1 MGNKNSL
8 INLKKSSYVFL
19 FLIMTA
25 PVIFFIPVSL
35 VIGLF
40 TLEEVFTNLFNPI
53 LIAFYLVQFLVAA
66 AMPLLL
72 KLQLE
77 KYDGTPD
84 SIKKFNKFAK
94 AFFNNLIILA
104 IVFAIIGGFLIYFT
118 MNSSGNGLASFE
130 DSVSL
135 VVLVLFSF
143 SLACDFALPS
153 YIFAIRSVEPQLYTI
168 PYTSQ
173 EIIMGILKRNVLT
186 VVFAVIGCIGL
197 ILSLVLQPLVVSEG
211 VGAITKKLIPII
223 IFTICYITLV
233 MYCLIGDIQ
242 GVIKDIRVFT
252 RNLAKK
258 NYAFEDLASRHRSEL
273 GVIIRDMN
281 NIKSETS
288 KVLSNIVGSAK
299 STMKQTDDLV
309 ANMEL
314 TQRNVKSI
322 ASSIVSVKEAIEDQS
337 AGVHESNA
345 SAEQIM
351 QNIRELN
358 NAIETQATG
367 VTQSSAAVEEMVAN
381 IVSVSEILEKN
392 QVVVNELSDASEKG
406 QRTVKTAVDTADS
419 VLQQSAG
426 ILQASSIIQSIASRT
441 NLLAMNAAIESAH
454 AGEAGKGFAVVAE
467 EIRKLAEQTSN
478 QSKSIDDSLKALS
491 ESISNITTDIKQ
503 VQAVFAAIYD
513 LSSKVKNQ
521 ESVIANAMEEQNAG
535 NQQIL
540 EAMHSITES
549 TSIVRNGSAEMMI
562 GGERIVNEMKQLSG
576 DTKNISDSMSEIN
589 SYVTQISD
597 AVAIT
602 SGSTTQTQTSLKK
615 LLDDLNHF
623 SV

>member
-72 KLQLE
+72 KLKLE

-94 AFFNNLIILA
+94 AFFNNLIIFA

-143 SLACDFALPS
+143 SLTCDFALPS

-233 MYCLIGDIQ
+233 MYCLVGDIQ

-322 ASSIVSVKEAIEDQS
+322 ASSIVSVKEAIENQS

-358 NAIETQATG
+358 NAIESQATG

-576 DTKNISDSMSEIN
+576 DTRNISDSMSEIN

>member
-104 IVFAIIGGFLIYFT
+104 FVFAIIGGFLIYFT

-197 ILSLVLQPLVVSEG
+197 ILSFVLQPLVVSEG

-233 MYCLIGDIQ
+233 MYCLVGDIQ

-322 ASSIVSVKEAIEDQS
+322 ASSIVSVKEAIENQS

-576 DTKNISDSMSEIN
+576 DTRNISDSMSEIN

>member
-8 INLKKSSYVFL
+8 INLKKSSFVFL

-40 TLEEVFTNLFNPI
+40 TLEEIFTNLFHPLLIVFYAVQI
-53 LIAFYLVQFLVAA
+53 LVGV
-66 AMPLLL
+66 AMPFLF
-72 KLQLE
+72 KLQID

-84 SIKKFNKFAK
+84 SIRKFNKFAK
-94 AFFNNLIILA
+94 NFFNHLIIIA
-104 IVFAIIGGFLIYFT
+104 IAFSILGGCLIYFT
-118 MNSSGNGLASFE
+118 MNSSGNGLESFE
-130 DSVSL
+130 GSVSF
-135 VVLVLFSF
+135 VILVLFSF
-143 SLACDFALPS
+143 SLACDFALLF
-153 YIFAIRSVEPQLYTI
+153 YIIAIRAIEPQLYSV

-173 EIIMGILKRNVLT
+173 EIIMGIFKRNVLT

-197 ILSLVLQPLVVSEG
+197 IICLVLQPLIVSEG
-211 VGAITKKLIPII
+211 VGEITKKLIPIL
-223 IFTICYITLV
+223 IFAVCYITLV
-233 MYCLIGDIQ
+233 MYCLVGDIQ

-281 NIKSETS
+281 NIKLETS
-288 KVLSNIVGSAK
+288 KVLSTIVGTTK
-299 STMKQTDDLV
+299 TTVKQSDDLV

-314 TQRNVKSI
+314 TQRNVKEI
-322 ASSIVSVKEAIEDQS
+322 ASSIVSVKDAIENQS
-337 AGVHESNA
+337 AGVQESNA
-345 SAEQIM
+345 SVEQIM

-358 NAIETQATG
+358 NAIESQATG

-521 ESVIANAMEEQNAG
+521 ESVIANAMEEQNTG

-540 EAMHSITES
+540 EAMHSITEA
-549 TSIVRNGSAEMMI
+549 TTTVRNGSSEMMI
-562 GGERIVNEMKQLSG
+562 GGEQIVKEMKQLSD
-576 DTKNISDSMSEIN
+576 DTKQINESMNEIK

-597 AVAIT
+597 AIAIT
-602 SGSTTQTQTSLKK
+602 SGSTTQTQTNLKR
-615 LLDDLNHF
+615 LMDDLSRF

>member
-8 INLKKSSYVFL
+8 IKLKKSSYVFL
-19 FLIMTA
+19 SLIITA
-25 PVIFFIPVSL
+25 PVILFIPVSL

-40 TLEEVFTNLFNPI
+40 NLKEVFTNLFHPV
-53 LIAFYLVQFLVAA
+53 LICFYAIQIFVGIGAPFLFKK
-66 AMPLLL
+66 
-72 KLQLE
+72 KLD
-77 KYDGTPD
+77 KYDGSPE
-84 SIKKFNKFAK
+84 SVKKFNKFAK
-94 AFFNNLIILA
+94 AFFNYIIILD
-104 IVFAIIGGFLIYFT
+104 IIFAVIAGSLIYFT
-118 MNSSGNGLASFE
+118 MSASGNGLESFE
-130 DSVSL
+130 GSINL
-135 VVLVLFSF
+135 PVLILFAF
-143 SLACDFALPS
+143 SMTCDFALPA

-197 ILSLVLQPLVVSEG
+197 ILSLVWQPLLVSEG
-211 VGAITKKLIPII
+211 TVAITKKLIPII
-223 IFTICYITLV
+223 IFAICYITLV
-233 MYCLIGDIQ
+233 MYCLVGDIQ
-242 GVIKDIRVFT
+242 GVIKDIRIFT

-288 KVLSNIVGSAK
+288 KVLSSIVGSAK
-299 STMKQTDDLV
+299 STMKQTDDLA
-309 ANMEL
+309 ANMEV
-314 TQRNVKSI
+314 TQRNVKNI
-322 ASSIVSVKEAIEDQS
+322 ASSIVSVKDAIENQS
-337 AGVHESNA
+337 AGVHDSNV

-358 NAIETQATG
+358 DAIESQATG

-503 VQAVFAAIYD
+503 VQAVFASIYD
-513 LSSKVKNQ
+513 LSTKVKNQ

-562 GGERIVNEMKQLSG
+562 GGERIVNEMKQLTG
-576 DTKNISDSMSEIN
+576 DTRNISDSMSEIN

-602 SGSTTQTQTSLKK
+602 SGSTAQTQASLKK
-615 LLDDLNHF
+615 LLEDLNHF
-623 SV
+623 NV

>member
-1 MGNKNSL
+1 MGNKNLL
-8 INLKKSSYVFL
+8 INLKKSSFVFL

-40 TLEEVFTNLFNPI
+40 TLEEIFTNLFHPLLIVFYAVQI
-53 LIAFYLVQFLVAA
+53 LVGV
-66 AMPLLL
+66 AMPFLL
-72 KLQLE
+72 KLQID

-94 AFFNNLIILA
+94 NFFNNLIILA
-104 IVFAIIGGFLIYFT
+104 IAFSILGGCLIYFT
-118 MNSSGNGLASFE
+118 MNSSGNGLESFE
-130 DSVSL
+130 GSVSF
-135 VVLVLFSF
+135 VILVLFSF
-143 SLACDFALPS
+143 SLACDFALLF
-153 YIFAIRSVEPQLYTI
+153 YIIAIRTIEPQLYSI

-173 EIIMGILKRNVLT
+173 EIIMGIFKRNVLT

-197 ILSLVLQPLVVSEG
+197 IICLVLQPLVVSEG
-211 VGAITKKLIPII
+211 VGEITKKLIPIL
-223 IFTICYITLV
+223 IFAVCYITIV
-233 MYCLIGDIQ
+233 MYCLVGDIQ

-288 KVLSNIVGSAK
+288 KVLSTIVGTTK
-299 STMKQTDDLV
+299 TTVKQSDDLV

-314 TQRNVKSI
+314 TQRNVKEI
-322 ASSIVSVKEAIEDQS
+322 ASSIVSVKDAIENQS
-337 AGVHESNA
+337 AGVQESNA
-345 SAEQIM
+345 SVEQIM

-358 NAIETQATG
+358 NAIESQATG

-521 ESVIANAMEEQNAG
+521 ESVIANAMEEQNTG

-549 TSIVRNGSAEMMI
+549 TTIVRNGSAEMMI
-562 GGERIVNEMKQLSG
+562 GGEQIVKEMKQLS
-576 DTKNISDSMSEIN
+576 DETKQINESMNEIK

-597 AVAIT
+597 AIAIT
-602 SGSTTQTQTSLKK
+602 SGSTTQTQTNLNR
-615 LLDDLNHF
+615 LMDDLSRF